1 MYIFMQREI
10 KIMFSFRLLIYLPYL
25 WIKWIKRHKI

>member
-1 MYIFMQREI
+1 MKRKISMYIFMQREI

-25 WIKWIKRHKI
+25 WIK